1 MSAPNLVSER
11 CKSCRYF
18 WHINKAPGYTC
29 CEYILKTGTRRP
41 CPPGDACTVYKESP
55 KIKKPKPMGPIVPYR
70 WTPSRVALAK
80 RLVAEGLTYRQ
91 VAEKMRSTKEAVRAV
106 IRRERK
112 KEQDNGTTDLL

>member
-1 MSAPNLVSER
+1 
-11 CKSCRYF
+11 
-18 WHINKAPGYTC
+18 
-29 CEYILKTGTRRP
+29 
-41 CPPGDACTVYKESP
+41 
-55 KIKKPKPMGPIVPYR
+55 MGPIVPYR

-112 KEQDNGTTDLL
+112 KEENHAADLP